1 MPGFDVAPW
10 ELDAAAGTV
19 RAADEQ
25 LRDGLARLALDVQT
39 LIDGW
44 HGAAGSAF
52 ARAWDEWYGGAVDVL
67 AATES
72 MARLLG
78 ATGQGYAA
86 AEAANTGAFTR

>member
-25 LRDGLARLALDVQT
+25 LRGGLARLALDVQT

-67 AATES
+67 AASES
-72 MARLLG
+72 MARPEV
-78 ATGQGYAA
+78 AA
-86 AEAANTGAFTR
+86 FRDWMVAELVRA